1 MDIILAAQLVLDVMV
16 DVLLAS
22 HHAIAVKHVI
32 ALLQVLDVKVARLD
46 AVAAMCILVILA
58 HVPSVIHALDAKHV
72 MELARYAM
80 GVVDAMANVFLMIKL
95 II

>member
-1 MDIILAAQLVLDVMV
+1 MFAAQLVLDVMV

-22 HHAIAVKHVI
+22 HHAILVKHVI
-32 ALLQVLDVKVARLD
+32 VLLQVVDVKVVKLD
-46 AVAAMCILVILA
+46 VIMCILVILA

-72 MELARYAM
+72 MVLARYVM